1 METSSLASRFRTL
14 RVILGF
20 SQGEMARAIEKT
32 SSFIALVESGGS
44 NISEGTIAAV
54 CEAWHVNPEWLRSGE
69 GSIFEPGFEIEPP
82 DRAGIPSRI
91 RMLRKEQ
98 KLSQAVFAKE
108 IGCSRSLLSAVEQ
121 GAAKPSNDLLRRIAS
136 HFSVSYRWLL
146 SGTGSMT
153 DESAENAAGMETIYQ
168 FLSEDPNAKAVVLEA
183 IQTYTVSRDP
193 AIWARMKESIH
204 Q

>member
-1 METSSLASRFRTL
+1 MESSSLASRFRTL
-14 RVILGF
+14 REILGI

-44 NISEGTIAAV
+44 KVSEGTIAAV

-69 GSIFEPGFEIEPP
+69 GNIFEPGYETDPP

-91 RMLRKEQ
+91 KALRKEQ
-98 KLSQAVFAKE
+98 KLSQTEFAKE

-121 GAAKPSNDLLRRIAS
+121 GAANPSNDLLKRIAGR
-136 HFSVSYRWLL
+136 FSVNYRWLL
-146 SGTGSMT
+146 SGTGSKADT
-153 DESAENAAGMETIYQ
+153 SAEKDADMETIYQ
-168 FLSEDPNAKAVVLEA
+168 FLSEDQNAKAVVLEA

-193 AIWARMKESIH
+193 AIWERMKKSIH